1 MGKAETAA
9 QFCKPT
15 AGLEAA
21 SNVTDGQSRS
31 ALLSSKY
38 VLMQGGVPLFVNG
51 LCCGAGGAQMF
62 KEPEKGNKDIN
73 IERTEE
79 ALSLN
84 PDTIARHLAANSR
97 PEGRH

>member
-15 AGLEAA
+15 AGLEPA

-51 LCCGAGGAQMF
+51 LCCGAVGVSGVKPDEDELVANAAA
-62 KEPEKGNKDIN
+62 EYIS
-73 IERTEE
+73 
-79 ALSLN
+79 SLG
-84 PDTIARHLAANSR
+84 TSKL
-97 PEGRH
+97 